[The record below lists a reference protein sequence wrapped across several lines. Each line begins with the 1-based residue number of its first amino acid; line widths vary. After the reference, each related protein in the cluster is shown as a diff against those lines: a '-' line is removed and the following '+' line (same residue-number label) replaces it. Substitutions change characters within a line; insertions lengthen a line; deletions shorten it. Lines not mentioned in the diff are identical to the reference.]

1 MTTEPMCRSVS
12 SFTAAARSAVGSIV
26 TTLPPLAARIV
37 LTFISSLLGSWLRKR
52 PAIPCM
58 DNDPPR
64 GWFRQDVVQCEKT
77 APLMGINFIP
87 LPVTLARVLTVSY
100 THLRAHE
107 TDSYLVCRLLLA

>member
-37 LTFISSLLGSWLRKR
+37 LTFISSLLRSGLRKR

-58 DNDPPR
+58 GNDPPR
-64 GWFRQDVVQCEKT
+64 GWFRQDAMQCEKT
-77 APLMGINFIP
+77 APVCTENLYPDVVVMKSAKDGVRIDASGPLNGARDRRIFIQ
-87 LPVTLARVLTVSY
+87 
-100 THLRAHE
+100 
-107 TDSYLVCRLLLA
+107 